1 MQILRYV
8 FAASAV
14 IFVAGV
20 VFQVFL
26 AGMFLF
32 AGGKPSTHVD
42 FGYLLELVPLVILVL
57 AFAARSGRR
66 LTTLSGL
73 LFIDVIV
80 QASLPYFKDSVA
92 IVAALHPVN
101 ALLVLYLSVT
111 LAREA
116 VAFARSAVPATRTA
130 PDAAPIGQ
138 GG

>member
-1 MQILRYV
+1 MQFLRYV

-14 IFVAGV
+14 LFVAGV

-32 AGGKPSTHVD
+32 AGGERATHID
-42 FGYLLELVPLVILVL
+42 FGYLLELGPLVVLVL

-101 ALLVLYLSVT
+101 ALLVLWLSVT

-116 VAFARSAVPATRTA
+116 VALARTPVPARGS
-130 PDAAPIGQ
+130 AAEVQPIGQ

>member
-1 MQILRYV
+1 MQFLRYL

-14 IFVAGV
+14 LFVVGV

-32 AGGKPSTHVD
+32 AGGERATHID
-42 FGYLLELVPLVILVL
+42 FGYLLELGPLVVLVL

-101 ALLVLYLSVT
+101 ALLVLWLSVT

-116 VAFARSAVPATRTA
+116 VALARTPVPARGS
-130 PDAAPIGQ
+130 AAEVQPIGQ